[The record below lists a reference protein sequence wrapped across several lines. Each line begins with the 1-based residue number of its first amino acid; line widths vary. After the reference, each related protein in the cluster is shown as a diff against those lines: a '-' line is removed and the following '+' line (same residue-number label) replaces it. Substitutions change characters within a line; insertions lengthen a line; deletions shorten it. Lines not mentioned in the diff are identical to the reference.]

1 MSLYFFRLQF
11 TARMKK
17 LTTSAVIGRKK
28 KPQSIPNHGMRMKQL
43 TKSAVIGKKLKQS
56 SLKLTI
62 TQKDED
68 LLHQQ
73 DWKSMET
80 QGYCPKEYIRKL
92 ILIMKVRELCR
103 KEVKMSGLVMALTLD
118 HLFDHDTALAAL
130 GPENSGGVKVAAP
143 ELATVMACDGVCTVC
158 MEGFRSGIGGK
169 QAPCG
174 HIFHANCILKWL
186 SLHNSCP
193 LCRSPITGKLPL

>member
-1 MSLYFFRLQF
+1 MSRTKFGRQEMTQSGKLRCLCRGGSGKQLLTRWRSGVLLLADAWMQQAEVLYCHERPFASLYVF
-11 TARMKK
+11 TD
-17 LTTSAVIGRKK
+17 GE
-28 KPQSIPNHGMRMKQL
+28 NDGM
-43 TKSAVIGKKLKQS
+43 
-56 SLKLTI
+56 
-62 TQKDED
+62 
-68 LLHQQ
+68 
-73 DWKSMET
+73 
-80 QGYCPKEYIRKL
+80 QGGSHMAKR
-92 ILIMKVRELCR
+92 VRELCR